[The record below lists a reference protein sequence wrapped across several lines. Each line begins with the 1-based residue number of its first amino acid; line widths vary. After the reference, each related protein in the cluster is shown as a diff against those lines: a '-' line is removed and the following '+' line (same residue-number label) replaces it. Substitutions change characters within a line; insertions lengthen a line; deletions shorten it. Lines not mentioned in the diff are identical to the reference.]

1 MRLFHIATD
10 EEIRGGETTDVYFR
24 RTMQVLR
31 AKGLD
36 RVRVVA
42 EITSHSLPR
51 GWPWGILCG
60 VEEAARLLEGRE
72 VNVYS
77 LPEGTVFRPED
88 AFGVRV
94 PVMVLE
100 GPYGEFCEL
109 ETPLLGLLCQA
120 SGVATMAG
128 RLRKL
133 AGKKLL
139 IGFGM
144 RRVHPALAP
153 MVDRASYIGGVDGV
167 SSLAG
172 ARAIGREPMGTMPHA
187 LIIVVGDQVGAW
199 KAFDEV
205 IPPEVPRV
213 ALVDTYFDEKTEA
226 ILAAEA
232 LKDRLWGVR
241 LDTPSSRRGNMAT
254 LIREVRWELDLRGY
268 SHVKIL
274 VSGGINDENLREL
287 CEAGA
292 DGFGVGTSLS
302 NAPTI
307 DFALDI
313 VEKEGK
319 PVAKRGKLGGRKE
332 VWRCERCLKEVVL
345 PLGRGP
351 PACPSCGSPC
361 SPLLL
366 PLIREGKVQPL
377 PSVEEIRERVLEQLE
392 KLPPLP

>member
-332 VWRCERCLKEVVL
+332 VWRCERCLREVVL

>member
-187 LIIVVGDQVGAW
+187 LIIVVGDQVRAW

-332 VWRCERCLKEVVL
+332 VWRCERCLREVVL

-377 PSVEEIRERVLEQLE
+377 PGVEEIRERVLEQLE

>member
-1 MRLFHIATD
+1 MRLFHIASD
-10 EEIRGGETTDVYFR
+10 EEIRAGETTDVYFR
-24 RTMQVLR
+24 RTMQVLKQ
-31 AKGLD
+31 KGLEG
-36 RVRVVA
+36 RRVVA
-42 EITSHSLPR
+42 EVTSHSLPR

-60 VEEAARLLEGRE
+60 VEEVGKLFEGRK
-72 VNVYS
+72 VDIYS

-88 AFGVRV
+88 AWGVRV
-94 PVMVLE
+94 PVMVIE

-133 AGKKLL
+133 AGKRLL

-172 ARAIGREPMGTMPHA
+172 ARAIGKEPMGTMPHA
-187 LIIVVGDQVGAW
+187 LIIVMGDQVKAW

-205 IPPEVPRV
+205 VPPEVPRV

-226 ILAAEA
+226 IMAAEA
-232 LKDRLWGVR
+232 LGRKLWGVR
-241 LDTPSSRRGNMAT
+241 LDTPSSRRGDMAT
-254 LIREVRWELDLRGY
+254 LVREVRWELDLRGY
-268 SHVKIL
+268 SHVKII
-274 VSGGINDENLREL
+274 VSGGISDGNLREL

-302 NAPTI
+302 NAPTV

-313 VEKEGK
+313 VEMEGR

-332 VWRCERCLKEVVL
+332 VWRCERCLQDFVL
-345 PLGRGP
+345 PAGREAP
-351 PACPSCGSPC
+351 TCSCGSPC
-361 SPLLL
+361 APLLQ
-366 PLIREGKVQPL
+366 PLVREGRVVAL
-377 PSVEEIRERVLEQLE
+377 PTVEEIRGRVLEQLE
-392 KLPPLP
+392 KLPPL

>member
-187 LIIVVGDQVGAW
+187 LIIVVGDQVRAW

-332 VWRCERCLKEVVL
+332 VWRCERCLREVVL

>member
-1 MRLFHIATD
+1 MRLFHIASD
-10 EEIRGGETTDVYFR
+10 EEIKKGETTDVYFR
-24 RTMQVLR
+24 RTMQILR

-36 RVRVVA
+36 GVRVVA
-42 EITSHSLPR
+42 EVTSHSLPR

-60 VEEAARLLEGRE
+60 VEEVARLLEGRR

-77 LPEGTVFRPED
+77 LPEGTVFHPED
-88 AFGVRV
+88 AYGVRV
-94 PVMVLE
+94 PVMVIE

-120 SGVATMAG
+120 SGIATMAG

-139 IGFGM
+139 IGFGI

-172 ARAIGREPMGTMPHA
+172 ARTIGKEPMGTMPHA
-187 LIIVVGDQVGAW
+187 LIIVIGEQVKAW

-205 IPPEVPRV
+205 MPPQVPRV

-232 LKDRLWGVR
+232 LGEKLWGVR
-241 LDTPSSRRGNMAT
+241 LDTPSSRRGDMAT
-254 LIREVRWELDLRGY
+254 LVREVRWELDVRGY

-274 VSGGINDENLREL
+274 VSGGVSDENLKEL

-345 PLGRGP
+345 PAGREAP
-351 PACPSCGSPC
+351 PCPSCGSPC

-366 PLIREGKVQPL
+366 PLLREGRVVHL
-377 PSVEEIRERVLEQLE
+377 PTVEEIRRRVLEQLE
-392 KLPPLP
+392 KLPAL

>member
-187 LIIVVGDQVGAW
+187 LIIVVGDQVRAW

-307 DFALDI
+307 DFALDL

-332 VWRCERCLKEVVL
+332 VWRCERCLREVVL

>member
-187 LIIVVGDQVGAW
+187 LIIVVGDQVRAW

-332 VWRCERCLKEVVL
+332 VWRCEHCLREVVL

-377 PSVEEIRERVLEQLE
+377 PSVEEIRKRVLEQLE

>member
-10 EEIRGGETTDVYFR
+10 EEIRGGETTDIYFR

-187 LIIVVGDQVGAW
+187 LIIVVGDQVRAW

-332 VWRCERCLKEVVL
+332 VWRCERCLREVVL

-377 PSVEEIRERVLEQLE
+377 PGVEEIRERVLEQLE
-392 KLPPLP
+392 KLP

>member
-1 MRLFHIATD
+1 MRLFHIASD
-10 EEIRGGETTDVYFR
+10 EEIRSGETTDVYFR

-31 AKGLD
+31 EKGLD
-36 RVRVVA
+36 RVKVVA
-42 EITSHSLPR
+42 EVTSHALPR

-60 VEEAARLLEGRE
+60 VEEAARLFEGRR

-153 MVDRASYIGGVDGV
+153 MVDRASYIGGVNGV

-187 LIIVVGDQVGAW
+187 LIIVVGDQVRAW

-205 IPPEVPRV
+205 ISPEVPRV
-213 ALVDTYFDEKTEA
+213 ALVDTYFDEKIES

-232 LKDRLWGVR
+232 LGDRLWGVR

-332 VWRCERCLKEVVL
+332 VWRCEHCLREVVL
-345 PLGRGP
+345 PLGKEAP
-351 PACPSCGSPC
+351 VCPSCGSPC
-361 SPLLL
+361 SPSLL
-366 PLIREGKVQPL
+366 PLVREGEVLPL
-377 PSVEEIRERVLEQLE
+377 PGVEEIREKVLKQLE
-392 KLPPLP
+392 KLPSLP

>member
-1 MRLFHIATD
+1 MRLFHIASD

-36 RVRVVA
+36 GVRVVA

-60 VEEAARLLEGRE
+60 VEEAARLLEGRK

-187 LIIVVGDQVGAW
+187 LIIVVGDQVRAW

-205 IPPEVPRV
+205 ISPEVPRV

-254 LIREVRWELDLRGY
+254 LLREVRWELDLRGY

-307 DFALDI
+307 DFALDL

-332 VWRCERCLKEVVL
+332 VWRCERCLREVVL

-366 PLIREGKVQPL
+366 PLVREGKVQPL
-377 PSVEEIRERVLEQLE
+377 PGVEEIRERVLEQLE